1 MCYYLSI
8 FIDWNQIMKILGVKL
23 VTGQE
28 FFANCEYTT
37 DGRLV
42 AKGPVALRMVP
53 STLQGGQPSMAFVP
67 FLELADHDSLQP
79 LLIEPLHIVYTYT
92 PAADFVA
99 EYNNIFSGENTGT
112 TTSQII
118 TG

>member
-1 MCYYLSI
+1 
-8 FIDWNQIMKILGVKL
+8 MKVLGVKL

-28 FFANCEYTT
+28 FFADCEYTT
-37 DGRLV
+37 DGRLM
-42 AKGPVALRMVP
+42 AKGPVSLRMVP
-53 STLQGGQPSMAFVP
+53 STIQGGQPNMAFVP
-67 FLELADHDSLQP
+67 FLELADHNKLQP

-92 PAADFVA
+92 PAEDFIV

-112 TTSQII
+112 TSQII